1 MHQSRS
7 PAVGLQILPSGFTTT
22 FVSGIW
28 FFQTALSQ
36 WLSMVMVLRQDHSG
50 KKWASS
56 NGQLCLGLYHSTGL
70 LQPNSPSFSLSFIR
84 CQTQII
90 ECSPCLFLLS
100 SPIHDLHIVL
110 VICCITNHSQT
121 YCLTA
126 THIYYL
132 IVTVGQEY
140 ECGLARSSASGS
152 LTWLQS
158 GAGQSWSLI
167 WGLITERSAGFGFCG
182 LFCWGPQFLAACCL
196 EASLSPLPHGTSHRD
211 GLLHQIQQEKERER
225 LLARWKSNIL

>member
-28 FFQTALSQ
+28 FSQTALSQ
-36 WLSMVMVLRQDHSG
+36 WLTIVMVLRQDHSG

-90 ECSPCLFLLS
+90 VRMLSLPFLASFPNTWPADCISHLLHNKLFPNLLS
-100 SPIHDLHIVL
+100 YS
-110 VICCITNHSQT
+110 N
-121 YCLTA
+121 
-126 THIYYL
+126 THYL

-140 ECGLARSSASGS
+140 ECGLVRSSASGS

-158 GAGQSWSLI
+158 GASQSWSLI
-167 WGLITERSAGFGFCG
+167 WGLITERSAGFSFCG
-182 LFCWGPQFLAACCL
+182 LFCWGPQFLADCHL
-196 EASLSPLPHGTSHRD
+196 ETSPSPLPYASSHRD
-211 GLLHQIQQEKERER
+211 GLLHQIRQEKERER
-225 LLARWKSNIL
+225 DF